1 MHLPS
6 SRTPEGV
13 FEYFL
18 AFILT
23 TLLLVSLWFIAAGL
37 AHLP

>member
-6 SRTPEGV
+6 SRTPEGA

-18 AFILT
+18 AFILGV
-23 TLLLVSLWFIAAGL
+23 LVVVSLFFFATGL
-37 AHLP
+37 AYLP